1 MRKNQHREL
10 KVLIQW
16 LGMTDF
22 ESSKGS
28 VEDIK
33 LSFPSFHL
41 EDKVVVQGGIV
52 RDQVPKGFR
61 GSMGKHNSELGVNIV
76 GSIV

>member
-1 MRKNQHREL
+1 M
-10 KVLIQW
+10 LIQW

-41 EDKVVVQGGIV
+41 QDKVVDQEGGIV
-52 RDQVPKGFR
+52 RGQVPKGFR
-61 GSMGKHNSELGVNIV
+61 GSMGKQNSELGVNIV
-76 GSIV
+76 GSTV